1 MDNEFLQSFLKTGLF
16 EIGDSDDRLEKLRKS
31 IIDLQKNFEKDYTL
45 LPKYTLVAIDPNIS
59 DTEPVLLET
68 EKIVIDHWETLR
80 SKYPEM
86 PRNILRGVILN
97 AINNVGVNNPI
108 AARIIFLTAQNLYPF
123 VKLNKEKEIVG
134 SLLLKLGDIAESN
147 AVEEWSFIEEE
158 PKLKL
163 DTLKISELNVD
174 EIKIS
179 EEKLKAGLLQGIQAS
194 ATTGHK
200 INHGL
205 HEPNFQ
211 AVYLSETSKGI
222 ANAFNSAFKQ
232 FNGTKLSESIET
244 SINKFFT
251 SFKKS
256 LDVSLKTSFSSMTS
270 VERRSKLLWWKET
283 LYSSSLRTSYREL
296 DKNLLPIVMSSDLYN
311 QLPEITPISVDY
323 LLRDTLFLLNEK
335 KDEKIKFNEFL
346 TAISQAE
353 TKEQLKPFF
362 EKLNEDAG
370 RISITDFIGLLVND
384 RVSIKDFQN
393 RTGIKDKDE
402 SSISEIAV
410 ATLHDLLTHR
420 LISK

>member
-323 LLRDTLFLLNEK
+323 
-335 KDEKIKFNEFL
+335 
-346 TAISQAE
+346 
-353 TKEQLKPFF
+353 
-362 EKLNEDAG
+362 
-370 RISITDFIGLLVND
+370 
-384 RVSIKDFQN
+384 
-393 RTGIKDKDE
+393 
-402 SSISEIAV
+402 
-410 ATLHDLLTHR
+410 
-420 LISK
+420 